1 MDTNMDT
8 KSTQTPTQEKPVI
21 SEKKKK
27 KKKKKKSKKQS
38 YKDMMANILKPKL
51 TDEERSKLKKDSLL
65 QNALGGGRFQK
76 MEKI

>member
-1 MDTNMDT
+1 MDKNMET
-8 KSTQTPTQEKPVI
+8 KSTQTPTVEKSVK

-27 KKKKKKSKKQS
+27 KKKKKKKQS
-38 YKDMMANILKPKL
+38 YKDMMTDILKPKL
-51 TDEERSKLKKDSLL
+51 TDEERSKLKKESLL

>member
-1 MDTNMDT
+1 MET
-8 KSTQTPTQEKPVI
+8 KSTQTPTVEKQVK
-21 SEKKKK
+21 SEKK

-38 YKDMMANILKPKL
+38 YKDMMADILKPKL
-51 TDEERSKLKKDSLL
+51 TEQERSKLKKDSLM